1 MKIYLLCIVAV
12 LFALPSFAD
21 TYTWVDN
28 QGTVN
33 FTEDLGN
40 VPAKYRNKVKVL
52 SEEEPPPA
60 EVNQGGE
67 KPSAKVKPDAAREPR
82 GEGAK
87 APGRD
92 KAKMVYGGKT
102 AETWKSEFG
111 ALDADLKASEKQ
123 LVETRNLVKD
133 TSGMSRT
140 DYLTIQNTLRA
151 IENSVLMRRKKIE
164 DLRRE
169 AEAAGVPTGLM
180 DME

>member
-52 SEEEPPPA
+52 GEEEPPPA

-67 KPSAKVKPDAAREPR
+67 KPSAKVKPDAARVPKQ
-82 GEGAK
+82 GEGAQK
-87 APGRD
+87 D
-92 KAKMVYGGKT
+92 KAKTVYGGKT
-102 AETWKSEFG
+102 AESWKSEFG

-151 IENSVLMRRKKIE
+151 IENSVLMRRKRIE

-169 AEAAGVPTGLM
+169 AEAAGVPAGLI